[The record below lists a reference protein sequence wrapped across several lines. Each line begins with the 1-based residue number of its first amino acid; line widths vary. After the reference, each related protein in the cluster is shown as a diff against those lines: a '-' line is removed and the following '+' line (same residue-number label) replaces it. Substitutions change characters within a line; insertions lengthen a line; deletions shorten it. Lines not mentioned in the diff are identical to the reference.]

1 MRKLI
6 FMPVCAMTVMVQA
19 EDLIPAGAK
28 NLATSSGPKTTK
40 SANMHTYNSLFN
52 GVRDRWLGYK
62 PNPTTEYYPSE
73 TVTFTESRPLVN
85 AYRVWRGQANSSD
98 RDQTRQATTWAV
110 TSRRGGGCRVCS
122 FSSGELLSWY
132 DSYQFSVKRLVKVI
146 NPVSLGNAQS
156 ADACVGLHR
165 PRRQRAHFQLRQEE
179 RSRRPRLRMGCRV
192 HACRD
197 R

>member
-6 FMPVCAMTVMVQA
+6 FMSVCAMTVMVQA

-85 AYRVWRGQANSSD
+85 AYRVWRGQ
-98 RDQTRQATTWAV
+98 
-110 TSRRGGGCRVCS
+110 
-122 FSSGELLSWY
+122 
-132 DSYQFSVKRLVKVI
+132 
-146 NPVSLGNAQS
+146 
-156 ADACVGLHR
+156 
-165 PRRQRAHFQLRQEE
+165 RAHFQLRQEE

-192 HACRD
+192 QACRD